1 MNKSLQLLLKVTML
15 ALILLGLTARKGV
28 SQQKPQ
34 FTQYM
39 FNSLVINPAYAGA
52 DEALSLTFI
61 DRHQWVGVD
70 NAPTTQTLS
79 AHTLVRKKKIG
90 LGLSVINDKIGVYQN
105 LNALASFAYH
115 IQTGRDSYLSMGLQ
129 GGFNNNKA
137 NYASLAVNL
146 NAPNSNDPNL
156 ANSLNETYFDFGFG
170 IYFRSPRFHIGIS
183 APQFVPKQVALDKDV
198 NIQVGSTNYFLF
210 SKYRISLSNSWE
222 VEPSTL
228 VKYIPVLPLSYDVN
242 LNFVYRRILTAGF
255 SYRGNESLDFLIKAQ
270 VTPQLQF
277 GYSYDHPITNSTR
290 LNSGSHELMINYVF
304 RYIRKNISSP
314 R

>member
-1 MNKSLQLLLKVTML
+1 MSNPLQLILKITLLT
-15 ALILLGLTARKGV
+15 LILLGFSASKSI

-79 AHTLVRKKKIG
+79 AHTLVRKKHIG

-137 NYASLAVNL
+137 NYSSLQGS
-146 NAPNSNDPNL
+146 SNDPNL
-156 ANSLNETYFDFGFG
+156 ANSINETYFDFGFG

-183 APQFVPKQVALDKDV
+183 SPQFVPKQVALDKDV

-210 SKYRISLSNSWE
+210 AKYRISLSNSWE

-228 VKYIPVLPLSYDVN
+228 VKYVPILPLSYDVN
-242 LNFVYRRILTAGF
+242 LNFIYRRILTAGF

-277 GYSYDHPITNSTR
+277 GYSYDHPIANTTR
-290 LNSGSHELMINYVF
+290 LNSGSHELMVNYVF
-304 RYIRKNISSP
+304 KYVRKNVSSP

>member
-1 MNKSLQLLLKVTML
+1 MVLFLQGAVMRH
-15 ALILLGLTARKGV
+15 GMC
-28 SQQKPQ
+28 QQKPQ

-61 DRHQWVGVD
+61 DRHQWLGVD

-115 IQTGRDSYLSMGLQ
+115 IQTGKNAYLSLGLQ

-137 NYASLAVNL
+137 NYSSLQLQGSALV
-146 NAPNSNDPNL
+146 DPNL
-156 ANSLNETYFDFGFG
+156 ANSINETYFDFGFG
-170 IYFRSPRFHIGIS
+170 IYFRSPRFHIGLS
-183 APQFVPKQVALDKDV
+183 SPQFIPKQITFDK
-198 NIQVGSTNYFLF
+198 NTTIQVGSSNYFLF
-210 SKYRISLSNSWE
+210 SKYRIPISHSWDL
-222 VEPSTL
+222 EPSTL
-228 VKYIPVLPLSYDVN
+228 VKYVPLLPLSYDFN
-242 LNFVYRRILTAGF
+242 LNFVYRRILTSGF
-255 SYRGNESLDFLIKAQ
+255 SYRGNDSMDFLLKAQ
-270 VTPQLQF
+270 LSTQLQF
-277 GYSYDHPITNSTR
+277 GYSYDYPINNVAK
-290 LNSGSHELMINYVF
+290 LNSGSHELMVNYVF
-304 RYIRKNISSP
+304 KYIRKNITSP